1 MNGSLPIHKYIHY
14 VYNISLTTHNTH
26 NTHYTLYICVWYR
39 RIKAPPNF
47 GGAFA
52 FEADMWNTQ
61 GQLFYFKY
69 IVVVLDQKSHRRFRK
84 G

>member
-14 VYNISLTTHNTH
+14 VYNLSLTTHNTH

-52 FEADMWNTQ
+52 FEAD
-61 GQLFYFKY
+61 
-69 IVVVLDQKSHRRFRK
+69 I
-84 G
+84 

>member
-1 MNGSLPIHKYIHY
+1 MGTYH
-14 VYNISLTTHNTH
+14 
-26 NTHYTLYICVWYR
+26 
-39 RIKAPPNF
+39 F